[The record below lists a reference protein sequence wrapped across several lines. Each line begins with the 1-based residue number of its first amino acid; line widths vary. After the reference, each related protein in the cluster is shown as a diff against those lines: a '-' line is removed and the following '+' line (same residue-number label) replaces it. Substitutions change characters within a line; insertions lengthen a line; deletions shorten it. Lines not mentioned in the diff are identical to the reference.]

1 MSQAH
6 KLWQLLIAPRI
17 AWQRIACEP
26 QTTRELYARHVL
38 PLAAIGPACSF
49 IGMALIGID
58 VPRLGHYRVPLPSGL
73 AHALVSYSLTLF
85 AVFVLAKLIDALS
98 AHFSARPDAMQAIKL
113 SAYAATPAWLGG
125 LFHLFPTLSL
135 LAAAAGLY
143 SLYLLYLGLPPLMQ
157 APPAQ
162 AGRYAAAVIIA
173 AIVLALVVGAVA
185 GSLLQ
190 LPSDALHDLQV

>member
-6 KLWQLLIAPRI
+6 RLWQLLIAPRI
-17 AWQRIACEP
+17 AWQQIACEP

-49 IGMALIGID
+49 IGMSLIGID

-73 AHALVSYSLTLF
+73 AHALVSYGLTLF
-85 AVFVLAKLIDALS
+85 AVFVLAKLIDAFS

-125 LFHLFPTLSL
+125 LFHLLPALSL
-135 LAAAAGLY
+135 LATAAGLY

-157 APPAQ
+157 APPGQ